1 MGNTLRISANKI
13 HCMKK
18 DFDAWNEEKKQIDAR
33 QDVLLYHERDVRW
46 CRLGTNVGFE
56 QDGTGSDYS
65 RPALVLKAFSRS
77 VCLVVPLTT
86 STKKNPYHASL
97 GMIGGRAAFAIISQL
112 RLVDTKRLDTRMHV
126 LDKAVFETIRKAV
139 KDML

>member
-1 MGNTLRISANKI
+1 MIL
-13 HCMKK
+13 K

-33 QDVLLYHERDVRW
+33 EDALLYREREVRW

-56 QDGTGSDYS
+56 QDGTGRDHS
-65 RPALVLKAFSRS
+65 RPVLVLKAFSRS

-86 STKKNPYHASL
+86 STKKNPYHTSV
-97 GMIGGRAAFAIISQL
+97 GVIGNRPAFAIISQL
-112 RLVDTKRLDTRMHV
+112 RLVDTKRLDQKITTLNRN
-126 LDKAVFETIRKAV
+126 VFEGVRKAV

>member
-1 MGNTLRISANKI
+1 
-13 HCMKK
+13 MKK
-18 DFDAWNEEKKQIDAR
+18 DFDVWNEEKKEIDAR
-33 QDVLLYHERDVRW
+33 QDVLFYHERDVRW

-56 QDGTGSDYS
+56 QDGTGIDHS
-65 RPALVLKAFSRS
+65 RPVLILKAFSRS

-97 GMIGGRAAFAIISQL
+97 GIIGDRPAFAIISQL
-112 RLVDTKRLDTRMHV
+112 RLVDTKRLDKRIQV
-126 LDKAVFETIRKAV
+126 LDRTVFDTVRKAV